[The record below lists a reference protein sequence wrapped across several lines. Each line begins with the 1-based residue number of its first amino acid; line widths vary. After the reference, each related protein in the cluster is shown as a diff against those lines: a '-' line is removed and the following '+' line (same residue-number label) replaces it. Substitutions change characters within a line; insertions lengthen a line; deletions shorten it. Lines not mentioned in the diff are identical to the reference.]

1 MKKILLGFSLML
13 TSAVFADSNDNF
25 NIVKT
30 NQTVTID
37 GNLNE
42 WGAIPKTS
50 SFSNHSTGAKGTAG
64 VFAQMMWDDNNLYI
78 AFTVTDSDITA
89 NHVNQDDNLFDND
102 DLVEMFFDFD
112 GTGKNYLELGVSATG
127 VNYDFNITCPG
138 TGGCGSWNSDGIWDI
153 TGLDSKTIFNGTI
166 NNNSDV
172 DTGYTVEIKIPLS
185 SLSNMIGGNYTTVQE
200 GTTWRGNLFTIN
212 YDTGA
217 GKLAGTDFL
226 SWSNVGSHGFHQPP
240 QFATFTFGALSVGN

>member
-1 MKKILLGFSLML
+1 ML